1 MIFERLECF
10 FEFFYQRCTRGST
23 MKRNISRDQR
33 LTDRGRNP
41 KEKSS
46 FSIDVKGGE
55 KNRGM
60 EEKRHEDRGSQHM
73 KTGGANMSM
82 SVSIVVSKC
91 FHQCQRG
98 RLLKD

>member
-1 MIFERLECF
+1 
-10 FEFFYQRCTRGST
+10 

-33 LTDRGRNP
+33 LTDRGSIP

-60 EEKRHEDRGSQHM
+60 ERKRRGM
-73 KTGGANMSM
+73 KIGGANMSKR
-82 SVSIVVSKC
+82 SVVSKC

>member
-1 MIFERLECF
+1 
-10 FEFFYQRCTRGST
+10 
-23 MKRNISRDQR
+23 MKRNINRDQR
-33 LTDRGRNP
+33 LTDRGRIP

-60 EEKRHEDRGSQHM
+60 ERKRRGM

-82 SVSIVVSKC
+82 ISVVSKC
-91 FHQCQRG
+91 FQQCQRG
-98 RLLKD
+98 VLLKY